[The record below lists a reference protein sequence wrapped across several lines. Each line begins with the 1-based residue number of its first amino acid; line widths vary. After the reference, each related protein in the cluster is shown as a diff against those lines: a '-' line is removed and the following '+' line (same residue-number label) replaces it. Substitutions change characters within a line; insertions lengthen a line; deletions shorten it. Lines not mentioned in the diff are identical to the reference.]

1 MDPARIDPARIDPA
15 RIDPVRIEPARICVL
30 GSANMDLVVFA
41 DRAPARGE
49 TVTGERFVTIPG
61 GKGAN
66 QAIAAARA
74 GGEVGMVG
82 AVGRDA
88 YGDQVLAVLAAAGVD
103 VGHVARVEATTGTAH
118 ILVDGD
124 GDNSIVV
131 VPGANGAVRPPV
143 HGLGAA
149 LDRAGS
155 LLLQLELPLDAVTEG
170 ARSARARGVKVVL
183 TPAPARQL
191 PDELLAVVDLLVP
204 NEHEAAVLTGERDVD
219 AAAEALL
226 DLVPEVVVT
235 LGARGALWRGWGTK
249 PVRVPAPEVDARD
262 TTAAGDTFVGA
273 LAVALGEG
281 REMPEALVWASAAAG
296 LSVQREGA
304 STSMPHRAAIDAA
317 VGAAGEVSR

>member
-1 MDPARIDPARIDPA
+1 MDTARTDAERA
-15 RIDPVRIEPARICVL
+15 ARICVL

-41 DRAPARGE
+41 DRAPSTGE
-49 TVTGERFVTIPG
+49 TVTGDRFVTIPG

-82 AVGRDA
+82 SVGRDT
-88 YGDQVLAVLAAAGVD
+88 YGDQVLDVLRSAGVD
-103 VGHVARVEATTGTAH
+103 VAHVARVEETTGTAH
-118 ILVDGD
+118 ILVEKD

-143 HGLGAA
+143 SGLGVA
-149 LDRAGS
+149 LDRART
-155 LLLQLELPLDAVTEG
+155 LLLQLELPLAAVAEG
-170 ARSARARGVKVVL
+170 AQAARSRGVKVVL
-183 TPAPARQL
+183 TPAPARPL
-191 PDELLAVVDLLVP
+191 PRDLLAAVDLLVP
-204 NEHEAAVLTGERDVD
+204 NEHEAAVLTGEQDVD
-219 AAAEALL
+219 AAAAALL

-235 LGARGALWRGWGTK
+235 LGAQGALWCGRGTS

-281 REMPEALVWASAAAG
+281 RAMPEALAWATAAAG
-296 LSVQREGA
+296 LSVQKEGA
-304 STSMPHRAAIDAA
+304 STSMPHRAAIDEAMSA
-317 VGAAGEVSR
+317 R